1 MANTTLVFHGT
12 ERSGTD
18 QTKLMCYKNT
28 HNNIFIKIEDG
39 VYEPAFICLDKNT
52 AIKLHRE
59 LKKHISFL
67 EEEVNNG

>member
-1 MANTTLVFHGT
+1 MANTMLVFYGT
-12 ERSGTD
+12 EDSGT
-18 QTKLMCYKNT
+18 QETKLMCYKNSY
-28 HNNIFIKIEDG
+28 NNIFIKIEMDE
-39 VYEPAFICLDKNT
+39 YEPSFICLDKNT